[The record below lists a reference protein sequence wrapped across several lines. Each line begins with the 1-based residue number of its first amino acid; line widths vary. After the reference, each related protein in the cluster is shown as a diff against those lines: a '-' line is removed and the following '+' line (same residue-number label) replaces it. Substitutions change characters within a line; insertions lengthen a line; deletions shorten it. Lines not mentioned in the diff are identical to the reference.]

1 MNNVTVDGGEFGGIE
16 TIRVDNGRGVFN
28 NVDIDVKYGCGV
40 VTGSGGDAV
49 LTNCDIQVTGAYY
62 PPYLSVAFGTEGG
75 TITVNSGNY
84 SLINDGEYLDGGT
97 HGGWLAMIR
106 NAGGYMTVNGG
117 RFTSDWHLEYENNSF
132 IPQNER
138 ALFSIDA
145 VSGKTATL
153 EFKSG
158 VVLEPMFSKFLET
171 GGSGSQ
177 EVYVKINGEQSSG
190 YSATTNEFVLYRV
203 IYNGDGVW
211 TIR

>member
-1 MNNVTVDGGEFGGIE
+1 
-16 TIRVDNGRGVFN
+16 
-28 NVDIDVKYGCGV
+28 
-40 VTGSGGDAV
+40 
-49 LTNCDIQVTGAYY
+49 
-62 PPYLSVAFGTEGG
+62 
-75 TITVNSGNY
+75 
-84 SLINDGEYLDGGT
+84 
-97 HGGWLAMIR
+97 
-106 NAGGYMTVNGG
+106 
-117 RFTSDWHLEYENNSF
+117 
-132 IPQNER
+132 
-138 ALFSIDA
+138 LFSIDA

-190 YSATTNEFVLYRV
+190 YSATTNEFVLSRV